1 MAKTESILFRVEPEI
16 KEWAAA
22 KAAEEGRSLSNY
34 LETLIRREMKKRQ
47 GGLTHDSERGL

>member
-34 LETLIRREMKKRQ
+34 LETLIRREMKK
-47 GGLTHDSERGL
+47 DKEE